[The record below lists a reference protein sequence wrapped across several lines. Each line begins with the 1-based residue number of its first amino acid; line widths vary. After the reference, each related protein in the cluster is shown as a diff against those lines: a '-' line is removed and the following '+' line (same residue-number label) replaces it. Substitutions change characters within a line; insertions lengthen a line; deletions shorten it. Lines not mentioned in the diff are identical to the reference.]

1 MRGLLPIHVQT
12 SNREA
17 SCVEMGGMFDYTQ
30 GKYWGGPSYSYWTLI
45 VISVL
50 GGCIGLD
57 HLWMRS
63 PQTAILKALL
73 MIPTLGLWY
82 FYDLLQIFGEK
93 DLVMK
98 YGLSAPCVGPLGV
111 GAEMFLDDH
120 PGITEDKKSKSVLR
134 YMAYFFLLWLPFGFD
149 LYIAG
154 DTNGAGA
161 RFLSSIIPFLWPIGF
176 IWGCLNIIRAI
187 ASPKSVFDNGTSRMF
202 PFTFFMNDTGPS
214 KLGPKDIGFD
224 TTCDPG
230 GSKGFFAGILSS
242 VTYIFSMVANILLPG
257 VQPAIQA
264 MSGFVASL
272 FGFSSAVVKAA
283 TNPAAA
289 TTAVASTIVQTAP
302 SALAGTQGMAEGV
315 GAKLQESATAQIA
328 QRAVQRAVQTG
339 GARIMSGTMSGSISG
354 PTGTDVFAFPALMF
368 ALVAL
373 LTTGGVLA
381 FLRLKRYYD
390 LSRNVDE
397 SDQSS
402 QSGQSGQSSQSS
414 QPGQPGSNTRR
425 DDSPPRP
432 HVL

>member
-1 MRGLLPIHVQT
+1 
-12 SNREA
+12 
-17 SCVEMGGMFDYTQ
+17 
-30 GKYWGGPSYSYWTLI
+30 
-45 VISVL
+45 
-50 GGCIGLD
+50 
-57 HLWMRS
+57 
-63 PQTAILKALL
+63 
-73 MIPTLGLWY
+73 
-82 FYDLLQIFGEK
+82 
-93 DLVMK
+93 
-98 YGLSAPCVGPLGV
+98 
-111 GAEMFLDDH
+111 
-120 PGITEDKKSKSVLR
+120 
-134 YMAYFFLLWLPFGFD
+134 
-149 LYIAG
+149 
-154 DTNGAGA
+154 
-161 RFLSSIIPFLWPIGF
+161 
-176 IWGCLNIIRAI
+176 
-187 ASPKSVFDNGTSRMF
+187 
-202 PFTFFMNDTGPS
+202 
-214 KLGPKDIGFD
+214 
-224 TTCDPG
+224 
-230 GSKGFFAGILSS
+230 
-242 VTYIFSMVANILLPG
+242 MVANILLPG